1 MSESVSPNA
10 AVRLIS
16 PDGKRK
22 VDMPPWL
29 ARERLTQGWKPDPYP
44 DRRGS
49 LYGAMPGLHKGRPA
63 LVIASG
69 PSSGLVD
76 PDAVRRLIDE
86 TSPVVFATND
96 ADRSMG
102 GKPVPRL
109 DYLVIIDGGLW
120 DDRYHQLRALLAANP
135 GSLPITGFDVQEEV
149 DYIYTPVSA
158 LMDPNQ
164 IGPQNVDY
172 EIGRLFHGWSSG
184 VAAVQVAMWMGCGPI
199 YLLGH
204 DLQCAQDRTHGFG
217 VREAGERSKNYPQR
231 VNMFAGYETLA
242 YHAAK
247 IGVEVVNLS
256 PCSALTY
263 FPVRPLPL
271 RPQ

>member
-1 MSESVSPNA
+1 
-10 AVRLIS
+10 
-16 PDGKRK
+16 
-22 VDMPPWL
+22 MPPWL
-29 ARERLTQGWKPDPYP
+29 AKERIRDGWKPDPYP
-44 DRRGS
+44 DKRGS

-76 PDAVRRLIDE
+76 PDAVRRLLDE
-86 TSPVVFATND
+86 TNPVVFATND

-109 DYLVIIDGGLW
+109 DYLMIIDGHLW

-135 GSLPITGFDVQEEV
+135 GSLLIAGFECQEDV
-149 DYIYTPVSA
+149 DYIYTPTGIN
-158 LMDPNQ
+158 LDPNQ
-164 IGPQNVDY
+164 LGPSNIDYVIGQ
-172 EIGRLFHGWSSG
+172 LFHGFSSG
-184 VAAVQVAMWMGCGPI
+184 VAAIQIAMWMGCGPI

-204 DLQCAQDRTHGFG
+204 DLQCVGGKTHGFG
-217 VREAGERSKNYPQR
+217 VREAGEVSKNYPQR
-231 VNMFAGYETLA
+231 TQMFAGYETIA
-242 YHAAK
+242 YHATK

-271 RPQ
+271 RQ